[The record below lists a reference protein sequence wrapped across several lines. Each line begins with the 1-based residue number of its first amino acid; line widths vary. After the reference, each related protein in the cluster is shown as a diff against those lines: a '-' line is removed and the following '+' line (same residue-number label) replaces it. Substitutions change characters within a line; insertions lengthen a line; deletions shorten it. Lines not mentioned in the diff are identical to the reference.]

1 MCPFVPFVE
10 GVARTVQSKARK
22 AGTALAQRHPFH
34 SPFRDQ
40 LAKYDE
46 SRMLCLR
53 SRLESKF
60 PSEQQ
65 VEQAKP
71 VLDSPPAPPSGD
83 RAGEAEMRC
92 LRSTLRGKSLA
103 DVASIKGSQACGR
116 PAEG

>member
-1 MCPFVPFVE
+1 
-10 GVARTVQSKARK
+10 
-22 AGTALAQRHPFH
+22 
-34 SPFRDQ
+34 
-40 LAKYDE
+40 
-46 SRMLCLR
+46 MLCLR

-71 VLDSPPAPPSGD
+71 VLGSPPAPPSGD

-92 LRSTLRGKSLA
+92 LRATLRGKSLA

-116 PAEG
+116 PAKGEKLCFGDRQDNMRSFAVLVGI